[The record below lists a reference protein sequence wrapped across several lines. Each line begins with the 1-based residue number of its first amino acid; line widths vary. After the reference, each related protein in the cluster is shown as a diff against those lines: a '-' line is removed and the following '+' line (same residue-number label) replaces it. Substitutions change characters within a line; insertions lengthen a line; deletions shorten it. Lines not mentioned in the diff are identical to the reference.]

1 MAKKQ
6 VFGSEALQAKA
17 SARRMAKVVI
27 STKNASGKYSYQEA
41 MIDQDNVKDFIAKNK
56 A

>member
-6 VFGSEALQAKA
+6 VFGADALQAKM
-17 SARRMAKVVI
+17 SAKRMAKVVI
-27 STKNASGKYSYQEA
+27 STKNDSGKYSYREA
-41 MIDQDNVKDFIAKNK
+41 MVEQENVQSFIKKNK

>member
-17 SARRMAKVVI
+17 SARKMAKVVI
-27 STKNASGKYSYQEA
+27 STKNASGKYSYHES
-41 MIDQDNVKDFIAKNK
+41 MVDQDNVNDFIQKRK

>member
-27 STKNASGKYSYQEA
+27 STKNESGKFSYREA
-41 MIDQDNVKDFIAKNK
+41 MIDQDNVKNFIAKNK
-56 A
+56 

>member
-27 STKNASGKYSYQEA
+27 STKNANGKYSYQET
-41 MIDQDNVKDFIAKNK
+41 MIDQENVKDFIAKNK

>member
-6 VFGSEALQAKA
+6 VFGSEALQARA
-17 SARRMAKVVI
+17 SQRRMAKVVI
-27 STKNASGKYSYQEA
+27 STKNASGKYSYQETMVA
-41 MIDQDNVKDFIAKNK
+41 QDNVKEFIQKNK

>member
-6 VFGSEALQAKA
+6 KFGSEILAAKA
-17 SARRMAKVVI
+17 SQRRMAKVVI
-27 STKNASGKYSYQEA
+27 STKNASGKYSYRETMVDQE
-41 MIDQDNVKDFIAKNK
+41 NVQDFIQNNK

>member
-6 VFGSEALQAKA
+6 AFGKSALDAKA
-17 SARRMAKVVI
+17 SQTRMAKVVI
-27 STKNASGKYSYQEA
+27 STKNASGKYSYGETMVEQ
-41 MIDQDNVKDFIAKNK
+41 DQVNDFIKAKK

>member
-17 SARRMAKVVI
+17 SARKMAKVVI
-27 STKNASGKYSYQEA
+27 STKNASGKYSYQES
-41 MIDQDNVKDFIAKNK
+41 MIDHENVKDFIQKNK

>member
-6 VFGSEALQAKA
+6 VFGSEALAARA
-17 SARRMAKVVI
+17 SQRKMAKVVI
-27 STKNASGKYSYQEA
+27 STKNASGKYSYQET
-41 MIDQDNVKDFIAKNK
+41 MVDQDKVKDFIQKNK

>member
-6 VFGSEALQAKA
+6 VFGADALQAKM

-27 STKNASGKYSYQEA
+27 STKNENGKYSYREA
-41 MIDQDNVKDFIAKNK
+41 MVDQDNVKDFIQSNK

>member
-6 VFGSEALQAKA
+6 SFGSDALQAKA
-17 SARRMAKVVI
+17 AHRRMAKVVI
-27 STKNASGKYSYQEA
+27 STKNANGKYSYKEA
-41 MIDQDNVKDFIAKNK
+41 VIDQDNVKDFIQNNK

>member
-27 STKNASGKYSYQEA
+27 STKNDKGKYAYREA
-41 MIDQDNVKDFIAKNK
+41 MVDQDNVKDFIQNNK

>member
-6 VFGSEALQAKA
+6 VFGSEALQARA
-17 SARRMAKVVI
+17 SQRRMAKVVI
-27 STKNASGKYSYQEA
+27 STKNEKGKYSYQET
-41 MIDQDNVKDFIAKNK
+41 MVDQDSVKDFIAKNK

>member
-27 STKNASGKYSYQEA
+27 STKNDKGKFAYREV
-41 MIDQDNVKDFIAKNK
+41 MVDQDNVKEFIQNNK

>member
-6 VFGSEALQAKA
+6 VFGSEALQARAAQRK
-17 SARRMAKVVI
+17 MAKVVI
-27 STKNASGKYSYQEA
+27 STKNDKGTFSYQES
-41 MIDQDNVKDFIAKNK
+41 MVDQDKVKDFIQKNK

>member
-17 SARRMAKVVI
+17 AQRKLAKVVI
-27 STKNASGKYSYQEA
+27 STKNEKGTFSYSET
-41 MIDQDNVKDFIAKNK
+41 MVDQDSVKEFIAKNK
-56 A
+56 S